1 MNCPYCDRFS
11 PSSITCVHC
20 GEKLPSTSKTRRSSS
35 FSSGSG
41 SGFVMKIL
49 LVFLGALMIYGAY
62 SIFFKGGSGIPSYMN
77 DGPVNLEE
85 EIVMGETNIV
95 DLYSDYC
102 PPCRQ
107 IAPFLKKLDEIRRDI
122 SVVKIDINRSGITG
136 IDWQSPVARQ
146 FKLRSVPHF
155 IVVSPSG
162 KIKFQ
167 GKKAYEFVLDQLR
180 EEGLIK

>member
-20 GEKLPSTSKTRRSSS
+20 GEKLPASAGSKRSRSGTV
-35 FSSGSG
+35 GSG
-41 SGFVMKIL
+41 SGFVTKIL
-49 LVFLGALMIYGAY
+49 LVILGALVIYGVY
-62 SIFFKGGSGIPSYMN
+62 SLFFEGGSDIPSYMS

-85 EIVMGETNIV
+85 MIVSGEMNIV

-102 PPCRQ
+102 PPCVQ
-107 IAPFLKKLDEIRRDI
+107 IAPYLKKLDEMREDI
-122 SVVKIDINRSGITG
+122 VVVKIDINRSGVTG

-146 FKLRSVPHF
+146 FKLRSIPHF
-155 IVVSPSG
+155 IVVAPSG

-167 GKKAYEFVLDQLR
+167 GKKAYEFVLDKLR
-180 EEGLIK
+180 EEGLI

>member
-20 GEKLPSTSKTRRSSS
+20 GEKLPQTSRSRRSSS

-41 SGFVMKIL
+41 SGFVTKIL
-49 LVFLGALMIYGAY
+49 LVFLGALVIYGAY
-62 SIFFKGGSGIPSYMN
+62 SLFSKERGSDIPSYMSE
-77 DGPVNLEE
+77 GPVNLEE
-85 EIVMGETNIV
+85 MIVSGEMNIV

-107 IAPFLKKLDEIRRDI
+107 IAPYLKKLDEMRDDI
-122 SVVKIDINRSGITG
+122 VVVKIDINRSGVTG

-146 FKLRSVPHF
+146 FKLNSVPHF

-167 GKKAYEFVLDQLR
+167 GKKAYEFVLNQLR
-180 EEGLIK
+180 EEGLI

>member
-20 GEKLPSTSKTRRSSS
+20 GEKLPSSARPKRSRSVA
-35 FSSGSG
+35 FGSG
-41 SGFVMKIL
+41 SGFVTKIL
-49 LVFLGALMIYGAY
+49 LMVLGALVIYGAY
-62 SIFFKGGSGIPSYMN
+62 SLFFKGGSEIPSFMK

-85 EIVMGETNIV
+85 MIVMGETNIV
-95 DLYSDYC
+95 DVYSDYC
-102 PPCRQ
+102 PPCVQ
-107 IAPFLKKLDEIRRDI
+107 MAPYLKKLDEMREDI

-146 FKLRSVPHF
+146 FKLRSIPHF

-167 GKKAYEFVLDQLR
+167 GKKAYKFVLDQLR
-180 EEGLIK
+180 KEGLI

>member
-20 GEKLPSTSKTRRSSS
+20 GEKLPPTSRTKRINSY
-35 FSSGSG
+35 SSGSG
-41 SGFVMKIL
+41 SSFVRKIL
-49 LVFLGALMIYGAY
+49 LVFLGALVIYGAY
-62 SIFFKGGSGIPSYMN
+62 SLFSKEREDIPSYMN
-77 DGPVNLEE
+77 AGPVNLDEM
-85 EIVMGETNIV
+85 IVRGEVNII

-107 IAPFLKKLDEIRRDI
+107 IAPRLKKLDEMREDI

-136 IDWQSPVARQ
+136 IDWQSPVAKQ
-146 FKLRSVPHF
+146 FKLDSVPHF

-162 KIKFQ
+162 KIKLQ
-167 GKKAYEFVLDQLR
+167 GKKAYEFVLNKLR
-180 EEGLIK
+180 EEGLF